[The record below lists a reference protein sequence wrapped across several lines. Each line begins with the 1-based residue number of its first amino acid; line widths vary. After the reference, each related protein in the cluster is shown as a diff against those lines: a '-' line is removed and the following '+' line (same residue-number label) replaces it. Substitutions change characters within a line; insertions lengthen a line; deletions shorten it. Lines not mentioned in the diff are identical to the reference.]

1 MHSLENKKG
10 ELVRLD
16 ELMEKARQDL
26 KRWQERRDKSL
37 SLIDEAAALIAQRP
51 AIEEGHARFSQ
62 ARQSCDELNQKLG
75 LLIKLKE
82 AKGQLERSIDKAQS
96 TLLADHAVSRSK
108 IDQLTVGW
116 QKLARLKGEQND
128 LAAEWQKLADSEAG
142 LDEKRQVAREL
153 ELRLTRLESDSNG
166 LRQDIAGLE
175 EKLKLLAEQKDF
187 RCPLCETEL
196 GNEELNLVA
205 AKYSAEKEQKT
216 ATLEANEAE
225 VVALKTEQQS
235 LTGVIAPLETELNR
249 MKASL
254 QGRDGVL
261 KKAVAEAEMA
271 GDSLAEEKKR
281 LAVIEE
287 KLAAKSF
294 AAAEQEALGGVEAEI
309 DGLGY
314 DAEQHR
320 KDKLRLEELEPYE
333 NQMRQLE
340 AAERLLGQ
348 EEENA
353 ASAKEVIAE
362 LTGRLATDA
371 DKRQEIAGML
381 SRLEQVQL
389 DVNRAETDY
398 QQLADV
404 QRQAQQSVGSLNEK
418 LNRCRELKVRKQEN
432 QKQLKQAA
440 DMESVYKE
448 LARAFGKK
456 GIQAMLIETALPEI
470 EVEANRLLGRMTDNR
485 LHIRIETQRQS
496 KKGETLETL
505 DIKISDELGT
515 RSYEMFS
522 GGEAFR
528 IDFAIRIALSRLL
541 ARRAGAP
548 LPTLIIDE
556 GFGTQD
562 ASGIERLKEA
572 INSIQDDFEKIL
584 VITHMEELKD
594 AFPTRIEV
602 TKTAQGST
610 ISVS

>member
-1 MHSLENKKG
+1 MN
-10 ELVRLD
+10 
-16 ELMEKARQDL
+16 
-26 KRWQERRDKSL
+26 
-37 SLIDEAAALIAQRP
+37 
-51 AIEEGHARFSQ
+51 
-62 ARQSCDELNQKLG
+62 
-75 LLIKLKE
+75 
-82 AKGQLERSIDKAQS
+82 
-96 TLLADHAVSRSK
+96 
-108 IDQLTVGW
+108 
-116 QKLARLKGEQND
+116 
-128 LAAEWQKLADSEAG
+128 AG
-142 LDEKRQVAREL
+142 L
-153 ELRLTRLESDSNG
+153 
-166 LRQDIAGLE
+166 
-175 EKLKLLAEQKDF
+175 
-187 RCPLCETEL
+187 
-196 GNEELNLVA
+196 
-205 AKYSAEKEQKT
+205 
-216 ATLEANEAE
+216 
-225 VVALKTEQQS
+225 QS
-235 LTGVIAPLETELNR
+235 
-249 MKASL
+249 
-254 QGRDGVL
+254 RDGVL
-261 KKAVAEAEMA
+261 KKDITEAEAA
-271 GDSLAEEKKR
+271 GDSLAEEKKL
-281 LAVIEE
+281 LATIEE

-294 AAAEQEALGGVEAEI
+294 AAAEQEALSDVEVEI

-320 KDKLRLEELEPYE
+320 KEKLWLEEFEPYE

-340 AAERLLGQ
+340 AAERLLDQ

-353 ASAKEVIAE
+353 ASAKEVIIE
-362 LTGRLATDA
+362 IIGRLKSDT
-371 DKRQEIAGML
+371 DKRQKIAGML

-389 DVNRAETDY
+389 NLGRAETEH

-418 LNRCRELKVRKQEN
+418 LNRCHELKARKQER
-432 QKQLKQAA
+432 QKRLKQAA
-440 DMESVYKE
+440 DMESIYKE

-485 LHIRIETQRQS
+485 MHIRIETQRQS

-528 IDFAIRIALSRLL
+528 INFAIRIALSRLL

-572 INSIQDDFEKIL
+572 INSIQNDFEKIL